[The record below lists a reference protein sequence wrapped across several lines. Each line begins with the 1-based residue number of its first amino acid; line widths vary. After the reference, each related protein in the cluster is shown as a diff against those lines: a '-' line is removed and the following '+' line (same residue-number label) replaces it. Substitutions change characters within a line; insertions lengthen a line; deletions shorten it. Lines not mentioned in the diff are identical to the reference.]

1 MLRELDYRQSVETM
15 SKDLK
20 ELGVSLWHSFKA
32 SANSKIRRRNKQARF
47 LGWQWKSSKDT
58 STKQWFKKYNFW
70 IWRIKFWL
78 RRNRNIDRTININA
92 LNFLFIPI
100 VFVSKDA
107 VSF

>member
-32 SANSKIRRRNKQARF
+32 STNSKIRRRNKQARF

-58 STKQWFKKYNFW
+58 STKQWFK
-70 IWRIKFWL
+70 IEIL
-78 RRNRNIDRTININA
+78 IELGLEEEEESIEHDI
-92 LNFLFIPI
+92 
-100 VFVSKDA
+100 
-107 VSF
+107 